1 MESVALQG
9 LNAEQRAAVSFSGK
23 HLLVIAGAG
32 TGKTKTIIARAQYLI
47 EQGVPPS
54 NILILSF
61 TRKSA
66 GEIAERTKAGLNN
79 STGLTGH
86 TFHSWCM
93 SLIKSNPNLFGLTDT
108 TCLDEED
115 CESAIKLLC
124 GKNFKDQDD
133 KRISPYNITEV
144 YSYAKNTK
152 CSLSKALQVKIYDNE
167 ESEFIKEKIVK
178 NRPLYED
185 IIRKYIIY
193 KKEHNYI
200 DYDDILSVVSTGL
213 KNNPNSAKRLSSRY
227 KHILVDE
234 MQDTN
239 PLQYELLSAFYSNSH
254 LFCVGDDAQ
263 SIYGFRGADFET
275 MHSFTDIVPKSSSL
289 HLSLNY
295 RSTQEILDLSNWLLS
310 NSPLNYGKK
319 LRAYRGHGTK
329 PKMIYVEN
337 AWQEA
342 NHITDHI
349 LGSINQEGRTWK
361 EHMVLSRTNWGLRKV
376 EACCLSKK
384 IPYQL
389 LGGTSLMQTKHVRDI
404 MSALR
409 ISANFRDELAW
420 IRFLQLWPGIGDAK
434 AAKAILSMQKCSRL
448 TECIS
453 TLNASGFQSEIC
465 STLSSLDGLQS
476 NPYKAIRKAV
486 SCLSPRLAIIYKN
499 DGWSNRKKDFKLL
512 QELALN
518 SNSITEFVT
527 EFVLDPK
534 LGTYLKSGNANED
547 IVTLSTI
554 HSAKGLEAANC
565 YITNVS
571 PNSYPTPKAMLN
583 GISAIE
589 EERRCLYVALT
600 RAKENL
606 LLYCDIHATSAKEFA
621 HSEEFFSDK
630 LTNGLHLTHKNT
642 GIEVEIHNIINK
654 SGYQV
659 IQYTIN
665 GSNVQEMEESMFRK
679 AYTTKKEYDANNA
692 YSFYF
697 LNGIPNDIIDKI
709 HLDTDDSTRQKQ
721 FDEDGNNPF
730 HWDDFNF
737 N

>member
-1 MESVALQG
+1 MSAIQQE
-9 LNAEQRAAVSFSGK
+9 LNEEQHIAASFSGK

-47 EQGVPPS
+47 EQGISPT

-66 GEIAERTKAGLNN
+66 GEIAERIKAGCNN
-79 STGLTGH
+79 SAGLTGH

-93 SLIKSNPNLFGLTDT
+93 SLIKSNPSIFGFTNA

-115 CESAIKLLC
+115 RESAIKLLC

-133 KRISPYNITEV
+133 RRIPPYSVVEV

-152 CSLSKALQVKIYDNE
+152 CSLSKALQVKVYDNE
-167 ESEFIKEKIVK
+167 ESDFVKEKILK
-178 NRPLYED
+178 NKPLYED
-185 IIRKYIIY
+185 IIRKYILY

-200 DYDDILSVVSTGL
+200 DYDDILSIVSAGL
-213 KNNPNSAKRLSSRY
+213 KNNPRKAEQLSSQY

-239 PLQYELLSAFYSNSH
+239 PLQYELLSSFYSNSH

-275 MHSFTDIVPKSSSL
+275 MHNFTNIVPESTSL
-289 HLSLNY
+289 YLSLNY
-295 RSTQEILDLSNWLLS
+295 RSTQEILDVSNWLLS
-310 NSPLNYGKK
+310 RSPLNYKK
-319 LRAYRGHGTK
+319 DLRASRGHGTK
-329 PKMIYVEN
+329 PKMIYVDNVWE
-337 AWQEA
+337 EA
-342 NHITDHI
+342 NLITDDI
-349 LGSINQEGRTWK
+349 LASMNNDGYAWK
-361 EHMVLSRTNWGLRKV
+361 DHMVLSRSNWGLKKV
-376 EACCLSKK
+376 EACCLAKK

-389 LGGTSLMQTKHVRDI
+389 FGGTSLMQTKHIRDI

-409 ISANFRDELAW
+409 ISANYQDELAW
-420 IRFLQLWPGIGDAK
+420 VRYLQLWPGIGDVK
-434 AAKAILSMQKCSRL
+434 AAKAIQAIHECLSL
-448 TECIS
+448 EECIS
-453 TLNASGFQSEIC
+453 ALEKDPLQSEPC
-465 STLSSLDGLQS
+465 RVLAALDGLQS

-486 SCLSPRLAIIYKN
+486 SCMSNRLSILYKN
-499 DGWSNRKKDFKLL
+499 DGWTNRKKDFKLL
-512 QELALN
+512 QELARSSSSL
-518 SNSITEFVT
+518 TEFIA

-534 LGTYLKSGNANED
+534 LGTYFKAGSDNGDL
-547 IVTLSTI
+547 VTLSTI

-565 YITNVS
+565 YITGVS
-571 PNSYPTPKAMLN
+571 PYSYPTSKAVLN
-583 GISAIE
+583 GVAAIE
-589 EERRCLYVALT
+589 EERRCLYVACT
-600 RAKENL
+600 RAKNKL
-606 LLYCDIHATSAKEFA
+606 HLYCDTHVTSAKEFGT
-621 HSEEFFSDK
+621 SKDFFDGEITK
-630 LTNGLHLTHKNT
+630 GLRLIHKNT

-654 SGYQV
+654 NGYQF

-665 GSNVQEMEESMFRK
+665 GCNVQEMEESMFRK

-692 YSFYF
+692 CSFYF

-709 HLDTDDSTRQKQ
+709 HLDSDNNTRQKQ
-721 FDEDGNNPF
+721 FNEDGNNPF
-730 HWDDFNF
+730 RWDDFDF